1 MAHHKLAMGYVP
13 PLEAVQAIDD
23 LATLA
28 AGMHSFK
35 FFFNKSHT
43 PTLSITFLFFTHNKS
58 KHLDKQYILA
68 ISMPQHL
75 YQLECSFLFNNDT
88 DGTILV
94 HVPLLRDKQGLRLYK
109 FQNLPIKDPSKLK
122 NFDVI
127 LNPPREFLAIDQQG
141 TLYREF
147 SSSELQ
153 TCGNINRYYS
163 LTST

>member
-1 MAHHKLAMGYVP
+1 
-13 PLEAVQAIDD
+13 
-23 LATLA
+23 
-28 AGMHSFK
+28 
-35 FFFNKSHT
+35 
-43 PTLSITFLFFTHNKS
+43 
-58 KHLDKQYILA
+58 
-68 ISMPQHL
+68 MPQHL

-88 DGTILV
+88 DGTILL

-127 LNPPREFLAIDQQG
+127 LNPPKEFLAIDQQG

-163 LTST
+163 LNIKLKCI